1 MMKERV
7 LGVATASLA
16 LASAASLNSHV
27 YAEQSMPSFTDLP
40 KIEPLHIT
48 TGTLYERPLDLS
60 VLLPYDEL
68 EDTVRTLASLIDE
81 SSTTFKDV
89 IQRDAF
95 KYDFSKPAVYEL
107 TAYTLMPEE
116 NGWFG
121 TISSA
126 QYELK
131 GKYLADRYIAV
142 DPTVIPYH
150 TKVYIE
156 FPEHRRYVE
165 QHGEIVDLNG
175 EYLAVDCGG
184 AIKNNR
190 IDLFVGGQTQ
200 YYEDIANQIGR
211 GDVNVY
217 YPMKEKE
224 VVE

>member
-7 LGVATASLA
+7 LGIATASLA
-16 LASAASLNSHV
+16 LTSAASLNSHV
-27 YAEQSMPSFTDLP
+27 YAEQSMPSFTTLP
-40 KIEPLHIT
+40 HIEPLHVT
-48 TGTLYERPLDLS
+48 TGAFYERQLDLS
-60 VLLPYDEL
+60 TLLPYGEL
-68 EDTVRTLASLIDE
+68 EDAVRTLASLIDE

-89 IQRDAF
+89 VQRDSF
-95 KYDFSKPAVYEL
+95 KYDFSKPVVYEL
-107 TAYTLMPEE
+107 TAYTLIPEE

-131 GKYLADRYIAV
+131 GKYLKDRYIAV
-142 DPTVIPYH
+142 DPKVIPYH

-165 QHGEIVDLNG
+165 QHGEIIDLNG
-175 EYLAVDCGG
+175 EYLAVDCGS
-184 AIKNNR
+184 AIQNNR

-217 YPMKEKE
+217 YPMK
-224 VVE
+224 